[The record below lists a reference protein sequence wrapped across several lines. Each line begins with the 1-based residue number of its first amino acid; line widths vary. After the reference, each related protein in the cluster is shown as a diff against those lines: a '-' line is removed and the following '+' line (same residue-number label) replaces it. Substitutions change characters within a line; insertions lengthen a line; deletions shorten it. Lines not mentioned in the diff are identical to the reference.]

1 MDALAFCVQVNG
13 YNVLVFD
20 IPCFERIRIRIRI
33 RIRTRGGF
41 WLLMNVAGRLSV
53 ARNLAVPGICAA
65 RKLALNL

>member
-1 MDALAFCVQVNG
+1 MDEVAFCVQVNG

-20 IPCFERIRIRIRI
+20 IPCFERIRIG
-33 RIRTRGGF
+33 TRGGW